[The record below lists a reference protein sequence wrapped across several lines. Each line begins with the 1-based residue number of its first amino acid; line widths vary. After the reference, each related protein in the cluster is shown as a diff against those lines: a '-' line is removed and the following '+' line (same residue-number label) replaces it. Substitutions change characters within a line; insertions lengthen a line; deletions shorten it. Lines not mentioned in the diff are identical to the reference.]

1 MFQGETL
8 DSIANGIAWVVLV
21 IAPIIGITVFWL
33 VHVMP
38 EKIAHKKKHP
48 QTHAIHCLCLLSL
61 CFGGLLWPIAWLWAY
76 TKPVMHKLAYG
87 TDVDES
93 LGHLAEEVKDEQS
106 EIERLRARIAE
117 LEGKRHS
124 RRQGV
129 MELIL
134 LIIYSVIVWLIFFKF
149 KWLPWNITSQV
160 IVVTIPVVALTI
172 LILFMNIVAP
182 SAGEVRAQNYVIP
195 IVPRVTGQVTEVPIE
210 PNRPIKKG
218 DVLFKIDP
226 VPFEA
231 AEAAAEATLQGLKDQ
246 LNNAV
251 AKKASLTPRID
262 LAKKRVEQFT
272 ALAATGAGK
281 RADLEQAQSD
291 LGNLESEFLAADAT
305 EQQSKAQIV
314 KSEADLRSAKFD
326 LEGTTHLAPANGR
339 VVNLALRPGVRAT
352 QFATMP
358 VMSFVEEDDP
368 WVLAFFH
375 QNELRYV
382 EPGNEAEI
390 FMEMYPGRIIKCK
403 VDSILWATAQ
413 GQMPISGN
421 LAITLPNAPP
431 EARIAVRLLLD
442 GKDKGLFLAAGARGH
457 GAIFTEHGKII
468 HIIRKVFVRVSAKM
482 DWFVWKLH

>member
-1 MFQGETL
+1 
-8 DSIANGIAWVVLV
+8 
-21 IAPIIGITVFWL
+21 
-33 VHVMP
+33 
-38 EKIAHKKKHP
+38 
-48 QTHAIHCLCLLSL
+48 
-61 CFGGLLWPIAWLWAY
+61 
-76 TKPVMHKLAYG
+76 
-87 TDVDES
+87 
-93 LGHLAEEVKDEQS
+93 
-106 EIERLRARIAE
+106 
-117 LEGKRHS
+117 
-124 RRQGV
+124 

-160 IVVTIPVVALTI
+160 IVITIPVVALTI

-210 PNRPIKKG
+210 PNRPVKKG

-262 LAKKRVEQFT
+262 LA
-272 ALAATGAGK
+272 
-281 RADLEQAQSD
+281 QAQSD

-314 KSEADLRSAKFD
+314 KSEADLRNAKFD
-326 LEGTTHLAPANGR
+326 LEGTTHLAPSNGR

-358 VMSFVEEDDP
+358 VMSFVEEDNP
-368 WVLAFFH
+368 WVLAFYS

-442 GKDKGLFLAAGARGH
+442 GKDKDVFLAAGARGH
-457 GAIFTEHGKII
+457 GAIYTEHGKII
-468 HIIRKVFVRVSAKM
+468 HIIRKVFVRVSAKI
-482 DWFVWKLH
+482 DWFVFKLH